1 MGYDSMITC
10 IVLEFSVQ
18 CTETEN
24 QNQLIQKLYIPYI
37 SILLYIY
44 IYKIYNYIINIFYK
58 HI

>member
-1 MGYDSMITC
+1 MDYNSMITY

-24 QNQLIQKLYIPYI
+24 QNQLIQKLYITHI

-44 IYKIYNYIINIFYK
+44 VNKIYNYSI
-58 HI
+58 